1 MMRRNQVAV
10 YDLFQYVPVHAHP
23 LERVPISPMENQ
35 SLRERLLLKMTYAEG
50 YHVANELV
58 IAEVMAE
65 VIHCQAEARMTEFPE
80 EGSE

>member
-1 MMRRNQVAV
+1 
-10 YDLFQYVPVHAHP
+10 
-23 LERVPISPMENQ
+23 MENQ